1 MKGRGVLVMVTVKI
15 ITRTYS
21 YSPVSDEIMLD
32 NIEVMFVRTSAIDAL
47 DLVAETNSIHNE
59 DDEYVEFKSGFR
71 KLVTTH
77 AVIL

>member
-1 MKGRGVLVMVTVKI
+1 MVVVKI

-21 YSPVSDEIMLD
+21 YSPVDDEIMLE
-32 NIEVMFVRTSAIDAL
+32 EVEVKFVRTSAIDAL

-59 DDEYVEFKSGFR
+59 DDEYKLFKSGYR

-77 AVIL
+77 AVIC

>member
-1 MKGRGVLVMVTVKI
+1 MVTVKI

-21 YSPVSDEIMLD
+21 YHPASDEIMLE
-32 NIEVMFVRTSAIDAL
+32 NVEVQFVRTSAIDAL

-59 DDEYVEFKSGFR
+59 DDEYSLFKSGFR

-77 AVIL
+77 AVIC